1 MMSPRARADE
11 SAREGSA
18 VGPAD
23 SSSRGTAKLLGMT
36 GAVLSSLIA
45 AALAF
50 GYARPVTVFEALAA
64 LRLRVSGVRSAHVQA
79 GPHRLHYFEAGSGP
93 PLVLVHGLASNATQD
108 WGRLIGPLSR
118 RFHVYAPDLPG
129 FGRSERP
136 PDADY
141 SIPMQVEAVRAFM
154 DAKGVRRAR
163 VAGISMGGWIAARL
177 AGESPER
184 VELLVLVDAAGMRP
198 DGPAI
203 PAEAL
208 LPRDEEGVRRLV
220 AVVRHNAPVPPSFVA
235 LDILAR
241 RLREE
246 WIIRRALESMRDGED
261 WLNGTLGK
269 AELPTLIVW
278 GRQDVLIPASYGEAL
293 NAELPRAELVVLD
306 GCGHVPIADC
316 PEAFDRVV
324 VPFLS
329 AGDAAR

>member
-1 MMSPRARADE
+1 MKVVARR
-11 SAREGSA
+11 S
-18 VGPAD
+18 
-23 SSSRGTAKLLGMT
+23 
-36 GAVLSSLIA
+36 GAVLSALI
-45 AALAF
+45 LVLLGF
-50 GYARPVTVFEALAA
+50 GYARPVTVFEGWAA
-64 LRLRVSGVRSAHVQA
+64 LRLRLSGVRSAHVQA
-79 GPHRLHYFEAGSGP
+79 GPYRLHYLEAGSGP

-118 RFHVYAPDLPG
+118 QFHVYAPDLPG

-184 VELLVLVDAAGMRP
+184 VDRLVLVDAAGMRP

-220 AVVRHNAPVPPSFVA
+220 ATVRHNAPVPPSFVA
-235 LDILAR
+235 RDILAR

-246 WIIRRALESMRDGED
+246 WIVRRALESMSAGRD
-261 WLNGTLGK
+261 WLNGTLGR
-269 AELPTLIVW
+269 ADMPVLIVW
-278 GRQDVLIPASYGEAL
+278 GRQDVLIPVAYGEAL
-293 NAELPRAELVVLD
+293 KAELPHAELVVLD

-316 PEAFDRVV
+316 PEAFDRAF
-324 VPFLS
+324 VPFL
-329 AGDAAR
+329 AKGDASRSPSGP